1 MKFVGIIGSLPYP
14 AATMELLL
22 RRDFIG
28 KNVEQRDVEA
38 ASDSAVLPLIHTFSS
53 GLLSAYDV
61 VQH

>member
-1 MKFVGIIGSLPYP
+1 
-14 AATMELLL
+14 MELLL
-22 RRDFIG
+22 RRDSIG

-38 ASDSAVLPLIHTFSS
+38 ASDSAVLSLIHTFSS